1 MEPRQTLYPN
11 NGHKSEVGPSADQ
24 VMLEG
29 MKVLFDDKVGLYP
42 VILVANIVLCIV
54 AALAASRGQW
64 YRYPMTLRLIT

>member
-11 NGHKSEVGPSADQ
+11 NGHKSEAGPSADQ

-42 VILVANIVLCIV
+42 VTLVAKP
-54 AALAASRGQW
+54 AHRGSDAE
-64 YRYPMTLRLIT
+64 RREKRGHGHATKRV

>member
-11 NGHKSEVGPSADQ
+11 NGHKPEVGPSADQ

-42 VILVANIVLCIV
+42 VNLVAKP
-54 AALAASRGQW
+54 AHRDRGAK
-64 YRYPMTLRLIT
+64 RKERARHGHAPKRI